1 MIFSQLFTGSRK
13 IQLFI
18 TSFGYLIQENFSK
31 MAKMM
36 LRKYIEAKRQSAD
49 AEEVAL
55 ITDEVLDNVE
65 VNVNQPG
72 FHSPDFVNAPPEP
85 PNYSI

>member
-49 AEEVAL
+49 AEEVVL

-72 FHSPDFVNAPPEP
+72 LHSL
-85 PNYSI
+85 

>member
-18 TSFGYLIQENFSK
+18 TSLGYLIQENFSK

-36 LRKYIEAKRQSAD
+36 LRKYIIAKRQSAD
-49 AEEVAL
+49 AEEIEL
-55 ITDEVLDNVE
+55 ITDEVLDNIE
-65 VNVNQPG
+65 VTSRRKKDA
-72 FHSPDFVNAPPEP
+72 F
-85 PNYSI
+85 I

>member
-1 MIFSQLFTGSRK
+1 MIFSQLFTNSRK

-18 TSFGYLIQENFSK
+18 TSLGYLIQENFSK

-36 LRKYIEAKRQSAD
+36 LRKYIIAKRQPTD

-72 FHSPDFVNAPPEP
+72 LLSL
-85 PNYSI
+85 

>member
-18 TSFGYLIQENFSK
+18 TSLGYLIQENFSK

-49 AEEVAL
+49 AEEVSL

-65 VNVNQPG
+65 VNVSQPG
-72 FHSPDFVNAPPEP
+72 LHSL
-85 PNYSI
+85 

>member
-18 TSFGYLIQENFSK
+18 TSLGYLIQENFSK
-31 MAKMM
+31 IAKMM

-49 AEEVAL
+49 AEEIAL

-72 FHSPDFVNAPPEP
+72 LHSL
-85 PNYSI
+85 

>member
-1 MIFSQLFTGSRK
+1 MIFSQLFTGFRK
-13 IQLFI
+13 MQLFI
-18 TSFGYLIQENFSK
+18 TSLGYLIQENFSE

-36 LRKYIEAKRQSAD
+36 LKKYIEAKRQLAE
-49 AEEVAL
+49 EEVAL

-72 FHSPDFVNAPPEP
+72 LHSPDFVNAPPEP

>member
-1 MIFSQLFTGSRK
+1 MIFLQLFTGSRK

-18 TSFGYLIQENFSK
+18 TSLGYLIQENFSK

-36 LRKYIEAKRQSAD
+36 LRKYIEAKRQSSD

-65 VNVNQPG
+65 VNVNQPR
-72 FHSPDFVNAPPEP
+72 FHSL
-85 PNYSI
+85 

>member
-13 IQLFI
+13 MQLFI
-18 TSFGYLIQENFSK
+18 TSLGYLIQENFSK

-36 LRKYIEAKRQSAD
+36 LRKYIEANRQPTD
-49 AEEVAL
+49 AEEIEL

-72 FHSPDFVNAPPEP
+72 LHSL
-85 PNYSI
+85 

>member
-1 MIFSQLFTGSRK
+1 MQK
-13 IQLFI
+13 
-18 TSFGYLIQENFSK
+18 
-31 MAKMM
+31 
-36 LRKYIEAKRQSAD
+36 KYIKEKCQSAE

-72 FHSPDFVNAPPEP
+72 FHSL
-85 PNYSI
+85 

>member
-13 IQLFI
+13 MQLFI
-18 TSFGYLIQENFSK
+18 TSLGYLIQENFSK

-36 LRKYIEAKRQSAD
+36 LRKYIEANRQLAD
-49 AEEVAL
+49 AEEVSL

-72 FHSPDFVNAPPEP
+72 FHSL
-85 PNYSI
+85 

>member
-18 TSFGYLIQENFSK
+18 TSLGYLIQENFSK

-36 LRKYIEAKRQSAD
+36 LKKYIEAKRQSAD

-72 FHSPDFVNAPPEP
+72 FHSL
-85 PNYSI
+85 

>member
-55 ITDEVLDNVE
+55 IKDEVLDNVE

-72 FHSPDFVNAPPEP
+72 VHSL
-85 PNYSI
+85 

>member
-1 MIFSQLFTGSRK
+1 MIFSQLFTGFRK

-18 TSFGYLIQENFSK
+18 TSLGYLIQENFSK

-49 AEEVAL
+49 AEEIEL

-72 FHSPDFVNAPPEP
+72 LHSL
-85 PNYSI
+85 

>member
-18 TSFGYLIQENFSK
+18 TSLGYLIQENFSK

-36 LRKYIEAKRQSAD
+36 LRKYIEAKRQSDD
-49 AEEVAL
+49 AEEIEL

-72 FHSPDFVNAPPEP
+72 LHSL
-85 PNYSI
+85 

>member
-13 IQLFI
+13 MQLFI
-18 TSFGYLIQENFSK
+18 TSLGYLIQENFSK

-49 AEEVAL
+49 AEEIEL

-72 FHSPDFVNAPPEP
+72 FHSL
-85 PNYSI
+85 

>member
-13 IQLFI
+13 MQLFI
-18 TSFGYLIQENFSK
+18 TSLGYLIQENFIK

-36 LRKYIEAKRQSAD
+36 LKKYIEAKRQLAE
-49 AEEVAL
+49 EEVAL

-72 FHSPDFVNAPPEP
+72 FHSL
-85 PNYSI
+85 

>member
-1 MIFSQLFTGSRK
+1 
-13 IQLFI
+13 
-18 TSFGYLIQENFSK
+18 
-31 MAKMM
+31 M
-36 LRKYIEAKRQSAD
+36 LRKYIEAKRQLAD

-72 FHSPDFVNAPPEP
+72 FHSL
-85 PNYSI
+85 

>member
-1 MIFSQLFTGSRK
+1 MIFSQLFPGSRK
-13 IQLFI
+13 MQLFI
-18 TSFGYLIQENFSK
+18 TSFAYLIQENFSK

-36 LRKYIEAKRQSAD
+36 LRKYIEAKSQSAD

-65 VNVNQPG
+65 VNVSQPG
-72 FHSPDFVNAPPEP
+72 LHSL
-85 PNYSI
+85 

>member
-1 MIFSQLFTGSRK
+1 MIFSQLFTDSRK

-18 TSFGYLIQENFSK
+18 TSLGYLIQENFSK

-72 FHSPDFVNAPPEP
+72 LHSL
-85 PNYSI
+85 

>member
-36 LRKYIEAKRQSAD
+36 LRKYIEANRQLAD
-49 AEEVAL
+49 AEEVSL

-72 FHSPDFVNAPPEP
+72 LHSL
-85 PNYSI
+85 

>member
-13 IQLFI
+13 MQLFI
-18 TSFGYLIQENFSK
+18 TSLGYLIQENFSK

-49 AEEVAL
+49 AEEIEL

-72 FHSPDFVNAPPEP
+72 LHSL
-85 PNYSI
+85 

>member
-36 LRKYIEAKRQSAD
+36 LKKYIEAKRQSDD
-49 AEEVAL
+49 AEEIEL

-65 VNVNQPG
+65 VNVNQTG
-72 FHSPDFVNAPPEP
+72 LLSL
-85 PNYSI
+85 

>member
-1 MIFSQLFTGSRK
+1 
-13 IQLFI
+13 
-18 TSFGYLIQENFSK
+18 
-31 MAKMM
+31 M
-36 LRKYIEAKRQSAD
+36 LRKYIIAKRQSAD

-72 FHSPDFVNAPPEP
+72 FHSL
-85 PNYSI
+85 

>member
-1 MIFSQLFTGSRK
+1 MIFSQLFTGFRK
-13 IQLFI
+13 VQLFI
-18 TSFGYLIQENFSK
+18 TSLGYLIQENFSK
-31 MAKMM
+31 IAKMM

-49 AEEVAL
+49 AEEVLL

-72 FHSPDFVNAPPEP
+72 LHSL
-85 PNYSI
+85 

>member
-1 MIFSQLFTGSRK
+1 
-13 IQLFI
+13 
-18 TSFGYLIQENFSK
+18 
-31 MAKMM
+31 M

-49 AEEVAL
+49 AEEIEL

-72 FHSPDFVNAPPEP
+72 LHSL
-85 PNYSI
+85 

>member
-1 MIFSQLFTGSRK
+1 MIFSQLFTGFRK
-13 IQLFI
+13 VQLFI
-18 TSFGYLIQENFSK
+18 TSLGYLIQENFSK

-49 AEEVAL
+49 AEEIEL

-72 FHSPDFVNAPPEP
+72 LHSL
-85 PNYSI
+85 

>member
-1 MIFSQLFTGSRK
+1 MIFCSCLLALERFTTVHNL
-13 IQLFI
+13 I
-18 TSFGYLIQENFSK
+18 GYLIQENFSK

-36 LRKYIEAKRQSAD
+36 LRKYIEAKFQLAD
-49 AEEVAL
+49 AEEVSL

-72 FHSPDFVNAPPEP
+72 LHSL
-85 PNYSI
+85 

>member
-18 TSFGYLIQENFSK
+18 TSLGYLIQENFSK

-36 LRKYIEAKRQSAD
+36 LRKYIEAKFQLAD

-72 FHSPDFVNAPPEP
+72 FHSL
-85 PNYSI
+85 

>member
-1 MIFSQLFTGSRK
+1 MIFSQLYTGSRK
-13 IQLFI
+13 MQLFI
-18 TSFGYLIQENFSK
+18 TSLGYLIQENFIK

-49 AEEVAL
+49 AEEIEL

-72 FHSPDFVNAPPEP
+72 LHSL
-85 PNYSI
+85 

>member
-18 TSFGYLIQENFSK
+18 TSLGYLIQENFSK

-36 LRKYIEAKRQSAD
+36 LKKYIEAKRQLAEE
-49 AEEVAL
+49 EEVAL

-72 FHSPDFVNAPPEP
+72 LHSL
-85 PNYSI
+85 

>member
-36 LRKYIEAKRQSAD
+36 LRKYIEAKRQSDD
-49 AEEVAL
+49 AEEIEL

-65 VNVNQPG
+65 VNVNQTG
-72 FHSPDFVNAPPEP
+72 LLSL
-85 PNYSI
+85 

>member
-1 MIFSQLFTGSRK
+1 
-13 IQLFI
+13 
-18 TSFGYLIQENFSK
+18 
-31 MAKMM
+31 M
-36 LRKYIEAKRQSAD
+36 LRKYIEAKFQLAD

-72 FHSPDFVNAPPEP
+72 FHSL
-85 PNYSI
+85 

>member
-1 MIFSQLFTGSRK
+1 
-13 IQLFI
+13 
-18 TSFGYLIQENFSK
+18 
-31 MAKMM
+31 M

-49 AEEVAL
+49 AEEVSL

-72 FHSPDFVNAPPEP
+72 FHSL
-85 PNYSI
+85 

>member
-18 TSFGYLIQENFSK
+18 TSLGYLIQENFSK

-49 AEEVAL
+49 AEEIEL

-72 FHSPDFVNAPPEP
+72 FHSL
-85 PNYSI
+85 

>member
-1 MIFSQLFTGSRK
+1 MIFSQLYTGSRK
-13 IQLFI
+13 MQLFI
-18 TSFGYLIQENFSK
+18 TSLGYLIQENFIK

-72 FHSPDFVNAPPEP
+72 LHSL
-85 PNYSI
+85 